1 MSPEGSRLDL
11 CSLMPLP
18 EVSLAPGFSSSLR
31 AQHPLLDPT
40 GMIIGATYW
49 SISLGQ
55 ALL

>member
-40 GMIIGATYW
+40 GMILGATYW